1 MDPQPR
7 ILIVDDQETNI
18 RLLERILAGAGYARI
33 RSTTDPCAAT
43 EIFLEFQP
51 DLVLLDLQMPVL
63 DGFGVLEQLMPL
75 IPRDGYLPILMLTG
89 DNRVEAKRR
98 ALSSGAKDFLAKP
111 FAPVEVLLRIRN
123 LLETRRLH
131 VAVLRQNEQLDAKV
145 RERTQELEAAQIE
158 IVERLAAAAEFRD
171 DDTGRHTQRVGEL
184 AVRIAHAIGLP
195 SSQLDVIRRAAPLH
209 DVGKIGI
216 SDLVLLKPAGLT
228 PEEFEL
234 MKSHTVIGAQI
245 LSGGHSELLRMSERI
260 ALAHHERW
268 DGTGYPRGLAGEE
281 IPIEAR
287 IVAIADVFDALTH
300 DRPYRK
306 AWPLDAVIA
315 EIGRERGRHFDPRL
329 ADVFLATRLEMARP
343 TPPRGNSRTGRPA
356 ARRTA

>member
-1 MDPQPR
+1 MDAQPR

-18 RLLERILAGAGYARI
+18 QLLDRILTGAGYSSI
-33 RSTTDPCAAT
+33 RSTIDPCAAVDL
-43 EIFLEFQP
+43 FLEFQP

-75 IPRDGYLPILMLTG
+75 IPGDQYLPILMLTG
-89 DNRVEAKRR
+89 DDRVEAKRR

-111 FAPVEVLLRIRN
+111 FAAVEVLLRIRN

-131 VAVLRQNEQLDAKV
+131 VALLAQNGQLDAKV
-145 RERTQELEAAQIE
+145 RERTRELEEAQIE

-184 AVRIAHAIGLP
+184 AVRIAHAIGMP
-195 SSQLDVIRRAAPLH
+195 GGTLDVIRRAAPLH

-216 SDLVLLKPAGLT
+216 SDLVLLKPGGLT
-228 PEEFEL
+228 PEEFER
-234 MKSHTVIGAQI
+234 MKTHTVIGAQI
-245 LSGGHSELLRMSERI
+245 LSGGNSELLRMSERI

-268 DGTGYPRGLAGEE
+268 DGSGYPRGLAGDA

-306 AWPLDAVIA
+306 AWTLDAVVA
-315 EIGRERGRHFDPRL
+315 ELRRERGRHFDPRL
-329 ADVFLATRLEMARP
+329 VDAFLACRPGMATP
-343 TPPRGNSRTGRPA
+343 TPPRGNHWGGQPGVRT
-356 ARRTA
+356 TA